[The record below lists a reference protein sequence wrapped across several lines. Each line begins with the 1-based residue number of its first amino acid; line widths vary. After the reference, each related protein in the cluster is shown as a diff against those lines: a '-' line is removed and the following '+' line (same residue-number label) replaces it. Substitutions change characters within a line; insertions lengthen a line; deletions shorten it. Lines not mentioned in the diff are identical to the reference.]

1 MNAPARLSS
10 FLGIVLALSVSL
22 FSQSQPQQGADTWPP
37 AGAHP
42 LREAGVTAPRVL
54 HQVTAQYTADAM
66 RAKIEGSVIL
76 DAVVGADGHVGAIH
90 VAHSLDALYGLDE
103 QAVRALEQWTFTPGM
118 KDGVDVPVAITVE
131 LTFHI
136 GKGPAATMASLMLP
150 RAFSRDADGRTPLEP
165 PRGSWKTTSADDT
178 GWRINASYPAGWTV
192 SAEPAPGRLL
202 LIQRRRGGAVDFF
215 EVRQLR
221 PTPMGLNGP
230 MSVNQLEQFARSV
243 VPAVGNHG
251 GALQAQ
257 GQTRL
262 GERFWHW
269 VDIRSSSVNASVDEF
284 DVWMFSS
291 SERDRLLQVSCS
303 VLMPNGTS
311 PGDTAAGIQSAGGAF
326 VEMLRRLTIER
337 LPG

>member
-10 FLGIVLALSVSL
+10 VLGIVLALSVSL
-22 FSQSQPQQGADTWPP
+22 FSQAQPQQRPDTFPP
-37 AGAHP
+37 PGVHP
-42 LREAGVTAPRVL
+42 LGEAGITAPRVL
-54 HQVTAQYTADAM
+54 HQIAAQYTADAM

-76 DAVVGADGHVGAIH
+76 EAVVGTDGRVDAIH
-90 VAHSLDALYGLDE
+90 IAQSLDALHGLDE
-103 QAVRALEQWTFTPGM
+103 QAVRALQQWTFTPGM
-118 KDGVDVPVAITVE
+118 KDGLPVPVAIKVE
-131 LTFHI
+131 LTFHL
-136 GKGPAATMASLMLP
+136 GKGPAATMASLTLP
-150 RAFSRDADGRTPLEP
+150 KAFSRDTDGRTPLEA
-165 PRGSWKTTSADDT
+165 PRGSWETTSADDT
-178 GWRINASYPAGWTV
+178 GWRISASYPAGWAV

-202 LIQRRRGGAVDFF
+202 LIQRRRGSAVDFF

-243 VPAVGNHG
+243 APTVGNHG

-269 VDIRSSSVNASVDEF
+269 VDIRSSSVNAPVDDF
-284 DVWMFSS
+284 DVWTFSS

-303 VLMPNGTS
+303 VLMPKGSS

-326 VEMLRRLTIER
+326 VEMLKRLTIEK
-337 LPG
+337 LN